1 MSRPWVDF
9 INIDE
14 QPAQSCSNDY
24 GTFTFR
30 EFANGTTRNEGK
42 NSPIIAPGKSIM
54 LELDCNTPIATHAA
68 PVQFRAFVFVG
79 NI

>member
-14 QPAQSCSNDY
+14 QPIQSCTNDY
-24 GTFTFR
+24 GTFNYR

-54 LELDCNTPIATHAA
+54 L
-68 PVQFRAFVFVG
+68 
-79 NI
+79 